1 MPLHAQEMK
10 NQYFKV
16 NINEFSAPITGV
28 LNTNK
33 MVVKK
38 INNIPLQIFPNRWDN
53 KLYSEGFYCDSKS
66 YRVEVDQ
73 FK

>member
-10 NQYFKV
+10 NQYFKL
-16 NINEFSAPITGV
+16 NINKFSAPITGV
-28 LNTNK
+28 LNNNK
-33 MVVKK
+33 MGEKK
-38 INNIPLQIFPNRWDN
+38 INNIPLHILPKRWDN
-53 KLYSEGFYCDSKS
+53 KLYSEGFYFDSKS